1 MLGRWPGVG
10 LRVHR
15 RRALP
20 TATPKGELRAF
31 VLVTAAPS
39 PHLIH
44 RLSPH
49 FLFRILLA
57 SPFFSLLHHHLQRYL
72 SSRST
77 YTDVHPLVLGRT
89 GFCRCRS
96 WSCPPFSPS
105 TVHHDEQ
112 SGGYA
117 SCSSALLRT
126 HSSLSHSFQY
136 VLSIFS
142 PRIDQR

>member
-20 TATPKGELRAF
+20 TATPKGELKSLRF
-31 VLVTAAPS
+31 GDGCSITTSHPPPLSPLSLPHPS
-39 PHLIH
+39 
-44 RLSPH
+44 RLS
-49 FLFRILLA
+49 LFFA
-57 SPFFSLLHHHLQRYL
+57 S
-72 SSRST
+72 SSSYRHT
-77 YTDVHPLVLGRT
+77 RT
-89 GFCRCRS
+89 SIYSSSAVQGSAGVAAGPVPRFRL
-96 WSCPPFSPS
+96 PS
-105 TVHHDEQ
+105 TFHHDEQ

-136 VLSIFS
+136 VLSIIFL
-142 PRIDQR
+142 RIDQR